1 MKSLRVLFSRL
12 HALFR
17 REAVLEDI
25 DEEIRSHVEM
35 EVQRN
40 IELGLQPQEAR
51 RLALKSFGDIGRFR
65 DAAYDIR
72 GGGLLEKL
80 WQDVRLSLRLLGR
93 NPGFTAIVVLTLALG
108 IGANLSVFSILNA
121 VLLRPLPYID
131 SARFTV
137 IESGNRLKGPDQLGG
152 ISPGNFWQ
160 MRGELKA
167 FSEISGLLGS
177 AYSFKDRNNPETVP
191 GALVTPGFFKALPAT
206 PLVGRTIEDRDTCAG
221 CPPVVVLSHRLW
233 MRRFGGDPTI
243 VGKVIA
249 GDDARVIGIMPPD
262 FKYPVACEVWQ
273 PLPESLQAQDRSSR
287 YFQVYGLLQPGKKIE
302 DARKELDLLASR
314 FAKDYPRENESL
326 VFVLTPFRERLTRDV
341 RRPLVVL
348 MSAVAMVLLMTCANI
363 TNLMLVRIVSRRRD
377 IALSSALGASQWRLV
392 SQLATETTLLSAAGT
407 VAGLLLAV
415 WARKGLLH
423 LLPGTYSYLPIVDHL
438 KLDWRVCIFGV
449 IAMITSAFL
458 FALVPALQI
467 ARRDAGDLLREGR
480 YSSEGTQTSRLRNIL
495 VVAQVALALVLL
507 TAAGLLINSFLRLE
521 RVGVGFDPENLFA
534 VTISTQPNMPL
545 EQKTQIIRRLGDSVR
560 AVPDAKSV
568 GVTTA
573 SGVFPYLRFGLSR
586 SNASHSFEE
595 PVTYDAVSPEY
606 FETLG
611 VSVIRGRNFDEWEGA
626 STEPTAIVNERLAR
640 KYFASED
647 AINQLVTLNYLGR
660 PQQRRIIGIVRDF
673 SQGEPGK
680 VEPQIFVPV
689 TQQPWF
695 SAALLVRSR
704 TSPAS
709 AIRSIQSAL
718 WNIDPDQPVSRLQTA
733 QDLLREKLGEPRL
746 YTALLSLFAIMALLL
761 AAIGLAGVI
770 SYSVSQRTREIGVR
784 MALGAREAD
793 ILGMIVVR
801 GTKLVFSGLLIGLG
815 LSLILTRL
823 MKGLLFEITATDP
836 LTFAVMVPLLA
847 IIALLSCYL
856 PARRATK
863 VEPVIALRSE

>member
-1 MKSLRVLFSRL
+1 MKSLRVLSSRL
-12 HALFR
+12 RALFR

-25 DEEIRSHVEM
+25 DEELRSHVEM

-51 RLALKSFGDIGRFR
+51 RHALKSFGDIGRFR
-65 DAAYDIR
+65 DVAYDIR

-80 WQDVRLSLRLLGR
+80 WQDVRLALRLLAR
-93 NPGFTAIVVLTLALG
+93 NRGFTAIVVLTLALG
-108 IGANLSVFSILNA
+108 IGANLSVFSVLNA
-121 VLLRPLPYID
+121 VMLRPLPYID
-131 SARFTV
+131 SLRFAV

-160 MRGELKA
+160 MRGELKT
-167 FSEISGLLGS
+167 FSEVSGLIGS

-191 GALVTPGFFKALPAT
+191 GMLVTPSFFKALPTA
-206 PLVGRTIEDRDTCAG
+206 PLIGRVIEERDTCAG

-233 MRRFGGDPTI
+233 MRRFGGDPSI
-243 VGKVIA
+243 VGKVLY

-314 FAKDYPRENESL
+314 LSKDYPRENENL
-326 VFVLTPFRERLTRDV
+326 MFAITPFRERLTRDV
-341 RRPLVVL
+341 RRPLLVL

-363 TNLMLVRIVSRRRD
+363 ANLMLVRIAARRRD
-377 IALSSALGASQWRLV
+377 LALSSALGASHWRLV
-392 SQLATETTLLSAAGT
+392 RQIATEAILLSTAGA

-415 WARKGLLH
+415 WARQGLLY
-423 LLPGTYSYLPIVDHL
+423 LLPGTYAYLPIVDQL
-438 KLDWRVCIFGV
+438 RLDWRVYVFGV
-449 IAMITSAFL
+449 MAMITSAFL
-458 FALVPALQI
+458 FAVVPALQV
-467 ARRDAGDLLREGR
+467 ARRDAGVLLREGR
-480 YSSEGTQTSRLRNIL
+480 YSSEGKQTHRLRSVL

-507 TAAGLLINSFLRLE
+507 TGAGLLINSLLRLE
-521 RVGVGFDPENLFA
+521 RAGVGFDPENLFA
-534 VTISTQPNMPL
+534 VNLRLQPQMSIEQRTQL
-545 EQKTQIIRRLGDSVR
+545 VRRLGDAVR
-560 AVPDAKSV
+560 AVPEAKSV

-573 SGVFPYLRFGLSR
+573 SVVFPYLRFGLSR
-586 SNASHSFEE
+586 SNASKSFDE
-595 PVTYDAVSPEY
+595 PVTYDAISPEY

-611 VSVIRGRNFDEWEGA
+611 VPVIRGRNFDELESA

-640 KYFASED
+640 KYFAGED
-647 AINQLVTLNYLGR
+647 AIDQLVTLTYLGR
-660 PQQRRIIGIVRDF
+660 PQQRRIVGIVRDF
-673 SQGEPGK
+673 SQGEAGK

-689 TQQPWF
+689 AQQPWF
-695 SAALLVRSR
+695 SAALLVRSG

-718 WNIDPDQPVSRLQTA
+718 WSIDPDQPVSRLRTA

-746 YTALLSLFAIMALLL
+746 YTALLSLFAVMALLL

-784 MALGAREAD
+784 MALGACEAD
-793 ILGMIVVR
+793 VLRMIVFR
-801 GTKLVFSGLLIGLG
+801 GLKLVALGLLVGLG
-815 LSLILTRL
+815 LSLVVTRL

-836 LTFAVMVPLLA
+836 QTFAVIVPLLA
-847 IIALLSCYL
+847 IIALLACYL